1 LTRHDVTLCL
11 MWITIHQKSVDK
23 CRQSPIDNRSIIDWL
38 SINNELIRSSA
49 VVRQRGA
56 QRVAATVDG
65 APAPAGVLSRPAA
78 AFGWVRS
85 DPAHLCR
92 ANGPPRQPPCP
103 PAPLNRARSLLL
115 FLLFCCLFVGRDQSC
130 PNNIAILNCKP
141 CHLKQRRKLHTQ
153 QCLACK
159 CLLLAP
165 RHCAWR
171 GDLWDYERAFTHA
184 ENYRHGRGGW

>member
-1 LTRHDVTLCL
+1 MTRHDVTLCL

-49 VVRQRGA
+49 VVRQRGVNGSRRPSMGPLHPPA
-56 QRVAATVDG
+56 CSLVPPPRLGGSGLILHTCAARM
-65 APAPAGVLSRPAA
+65 APRANRPA
-78 AFGWVRS
+78 R
-85 DPAHLCR
+85 
-92 ANGPPRQPPCP
+92 PPLSTGL
-103 PAPLNRARSLLL
+103 AL
-115 FLLFCCLFVGRDQSC
+115 FPLFVFCRLFGRQDRSC
-130 PNNIAILNCKP
+130 PNNIAILNCKH